1 MLDPVALFEFAP
13 HVDQRTVRAQ
23 TLVVTLGSRDP
34 GHSRQIIS
42 QHLLNTLP
50 NHRLG
55 GVDVDQVVDYASL
68 RPMIGFERDH
78 FHSYRPPAIDLHL
91 VTDGLD
97 QEFLLLSGPEPSF
110 QWERM
115 VGTVEYLIDQFD
127 IQQTV
132 IMQSVPAPAPHTRPL
147 HISGYAGGPGVVPT
161 EDALPVAF
169 EMGATFTSLLTLR
182 LGERDHEVSGL
193 VAHVPHYLA
202 AAEVPEAAVALL
214 DRLAKHTGL
223 DVPTTALTVAA
234 QAMRPQIDAEVADSQ
249 EAQQMVAQLEQQ
261 YDHFVQQRGLT
272 AGNDVPTAD
281 EIGAQVEDFLR
292 DLAMDD
298 DVDAPVEDN
307 PVEDETPEQ

>member
-1 MLDPVALFEFAP
+1 MLDPVALFQFDP

-23 TLVVTLGSRDP
+23 TLVVTLGNRDP
-34 GHSRQIIS
+34 GRSQQIIS

-78 FHSYRPPAIDLHL
+78 FHSYRPPAIDLYH
-91 VTDGLD
+91 VRDSQD
-97 QEFLLLSGPEPSF
+97 QGFLMLSGPEPAL

-132 IMQSVPAPAPHTRPL
+132 IVQSVPAPAPHTRPL
-147 HISGYAGGPGVVPT
+147 HVSGYAGGPGLVPA

-169 EMGATFTSLLTLR
+169 EMGSTFTSLLTLR
-182 LGERDHEVSGL
+182 LGEREHAVTGL

-202 AAEVPEAAVALL
+202 AGEVPEAAVALL
-214 DRLAKHTGL
+214 DRLSQHTGL
-223 DVPTTALTVAA
+223 DVPTTALTIAA
-234 QAMRPQIDAEVADSQ
+234 QALRPQIDAEVAESE

-272 AGNDVPTAD
+272 AGTDVPSAD

-292 DLAMDD
+292 DLAADD
-298 DVDAPVEDN
+298 SDDTATE
-307 PVEDETPEQ
+307 